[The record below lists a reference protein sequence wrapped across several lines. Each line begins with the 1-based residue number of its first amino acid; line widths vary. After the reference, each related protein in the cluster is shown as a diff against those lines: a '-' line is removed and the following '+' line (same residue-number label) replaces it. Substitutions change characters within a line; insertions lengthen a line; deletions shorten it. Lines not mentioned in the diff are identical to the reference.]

1 MGALEIVADKE
12 KKAPHAPHLDVSE
25 RIAQQAARNGLI
37 CRPLGPAIVL
47 APPFI
52 IQKSEIDEM
61 FRLLRLTLDQ
71 VHSDLSRV

>member
-12 KKAPHAPHLDVSE
+12 TKVSHAPQLDVSE
-25 RIAQQAARNGLI
+25 RIASQALRNGLI

-52 IQKSEIDEM
+52 IQKGELDEL
-61 FRLLRLTLDQ
+61 FRLLRATLDQ
-71 VHSDLSRV
+71 VQADLARL

>member
-1 MGALEIVADKE
+1 MGALEIVAHKDT
-12 KKAPHAPHLDVSE
+12 KAPHAPHLDVSE
-25 RIAQQAARNGLI
+25 RIAQQALRNGLI

-52 IQKSEIDEM
+52 IQKSEIEEL

-71 VHSDLSRV
+71 VHADLSRM